1 MSWRKQESPLSH
13 APGPSWVPL
22 LTGEAVT
29 AERLTRQAH
38 SALISYPC
46 MSDPTIVGRGWVPF
60 LPISAPPPHPLPMW
74 ELLAPHPAGGITE
87 RGKIALVPQRDSFAY
102 MSTPLLPFTAAHRAS
117 TLHRFSQMDLAT
129 HLCSV
134 PAPDPR
140 WEHPVPL
147 SQSLLGPSHPGRQPS
162 WHGLSQWLSE
172 VSSWPM
178 S

>member
-1 MSWRKQESPLSH
+1 MSWRKQESPLPH

-74 ELLAPHPAGGITE
+74 ELWLPTLLGALLKGAKWPWCPNVTALPTCPPPSCPSLQPMGPLHCTVSPRWTLLHTSAVSLLLTGGGSTPHPYPSLSWGPPTLAGSPPGMVFLN
-87 RGKIALVPQRDSFAY
+87 GS
-102 MSTPLLPFTAAHRAS
+102 
-117 TLHRFSQMDLAT
+117 
-129 HLCSV
+129 
-134 PAPDPR
+134 PR
-140 WEHPVPL
+140 
-147 SQSLLGPSHPGRQPS
+147 
-162 WHGLSQWLSE
+162 
-172 VSSWPM
+172 
-178 S
+178 